1 MADEVADEFGLA
13 FGEQLGDEFCG
24 EVDAAH
30 GVRDD
35 EGLAGFAVGEVGDV
49 PGVFGFEEFV
59 LAFAFDFDGAVLGG
73 VAEVFVGGV

>member
-1 MADEVADEFGLA
+1 MADEVADEVCFA
-13 FGEQLGDEFCG
+13 FGEQLGDEFCAEG
-24 EVDAAH
+24 DAAH

-35 EGLAGFAVGEVGDV
+35 EGFAGFAVGEAGDV

-59 LAFAFDFDGAVLGG
+59 FAFAFDFDGAVFGG